1 MFSGIEKKKK
11 LVICILV
18 VVCTLVVVCLSCR
31 MLMQKKKDTYSRN
44 TPPAAI
50 SVNEAIDWIDSKIDN
65 DEGHNLYVD
74 YLSFFCTRD
83 MQFAKYKDEIQGI
96 SLIDLKSEKEY
107 TISLLWGENLPFELN
122 YDCDSYETKEN
133 DVLFDSSVVSKA
145 MLWEDV
151 KNMLRSIDWDDLVSG
166 QDIIHFDYSRV
177 TFADCNK
184 EDFLT
189 TDFSDG
195 PLKSQWKFVE
205 NKMKKVKSKDD
216 IIDKENVIEISR
228 YKISKN
234 DYHYKDKIYIFI

>member
-11 LVICILV
+11 MVICILV

-151 KNMLRSIDWDDLVSG
+151 KNIV
-166 QDIIHFDYSRV
+166 
-177 TFADCNK
+177 A
-184 EDFLT
+184 
-189 TDFSDG
+189 
-195 PLKSQWKFVE
+195 
-205 NKMKKVKSKDD
+205 
-216 IIDKENVIEISR
+216 
-228 YKISKN
+228 
-234 DYHYKDKIYIFI
+234 